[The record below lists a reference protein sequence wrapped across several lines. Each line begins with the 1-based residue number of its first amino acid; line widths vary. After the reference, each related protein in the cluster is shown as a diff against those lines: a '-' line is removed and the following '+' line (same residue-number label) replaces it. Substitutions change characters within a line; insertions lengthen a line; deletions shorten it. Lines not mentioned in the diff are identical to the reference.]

1 MNEIDRDE
9 MREERITDEI
19 IVDCYD
25 SEEQALGWFYYLE
38 DNLTFPFAARCLE
51 ERRISP
57 LRKGERV
64 TVTGMPS
71 EEDCIHEMFVEIQ
84 WQGRSLGVPLA
95 QLEPFDVDESTWEA
109 IADWHYWVRQ
119 GYQLV

>member
-64 TVTGMPS
+64 TVIGMVPVD
-71 EEDCIHEMFVEIQ
+71 DCMHEMFVEIS
-84 WQGRSLGVPLA
+84 WQERSLGVPLA
-95 QLEPFDVDESTWEA
+95 QLEPVDVGASTLEA
-109 IADWHYWVRQ
+109 IEDWHYWVKR